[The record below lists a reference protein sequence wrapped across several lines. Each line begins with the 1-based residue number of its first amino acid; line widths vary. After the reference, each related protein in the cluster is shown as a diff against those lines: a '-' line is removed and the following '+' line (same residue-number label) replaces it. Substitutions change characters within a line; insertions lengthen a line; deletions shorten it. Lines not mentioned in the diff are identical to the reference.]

1 MRANFSDKYNQIP
14 ILWGIDKDLVF
25 YIIRRYEKLYIQEL
39 ENLKTEGMKLPKYF
53 KDIRTD
59 EEYIYDI
66 IDGWLMEDIIC
77 DAWLRPR
84 LIEINSNIEIKVMGT
99 NRDRVIQK
107 YNPYSITTN
116 PDLIFTLNGSETK
129 IELQMARRILNNGYD
144 MKEAKVNRA
153 IENGTYFLW
162 ILIPTNEYFIINTKK
177 EIINITPAPN
187 PLWGGKSVYHIDY
200 NFINR
205 IGGVGNMK
213 SKLNDF
219 YLTKLGLK

>member
-1 MRANFSDKYNQIP
+1 MRSNFSTKYNQIP

-187 PLWGGKSVYHIDY
+187 PSWGGKSVYHIDY

-205 IGGVGNMK
+205 IGGLGNMK